1 MYEFGLNNVK
11 IQEIRVAW
19 SSGTGTTWTSTGT
32 NPVLV
37 SGTGTTLVG
46 TGTILP
52 LHRWYRYHPYL
63 VPVPVAETA
72 QKW

>member
-1 MYEFGLNNVK
+1 MFK

-19 SSGTGTTWTSTGT
+19 RSGTSTTWTGTGT

-46 TGTILP
+46 TSTILP

-63 VPVPVAETA
+63 VPVPFAETA
-72 QKW
+72 QK